1 MLLCPEI
8 CVCMQSTLWGQTS
21 ILTKVARKVHS
32 FKIPWTEQ
40 HLETAKVANNDSSS
54 LEIQEKKKKN
64 PQQNVSVSFPQ
75 QSTSAGD
82 GHFCS
87 HHVLDSMFF

>member
-54 LEIQEKKKKN
+54 LEIQEKKKKKIPN
-64 PQQNVSVSFPQ
+64 KMCQFLFHNSRRLQVMDIF
-75 QSTSAGD
+75 AAI
-82 GHFCS
+82 
-87 HHVLDSMFF
+87 MF